1 MKKSLENII
10 RFLSICWP
18 YKLFVN
24 IKRGF
29 LSVYSQWICSRF
41 LYAGKHVIFTS
52 VSYLHGEHFIKICN
66 NTNFGKGLFL
76 TAWPLTKEVS
86 ETLIEI
92 GNHCSFG
99 AYNHITSSNKV
110 YIGDCVLTGKW
121 VTITDNSHGAT
132 DKEALKMSPTAR
144 PIVSKGPVIIG
155 DNVWIG
161 DKATILPNVKI
172 GRGAVVAANS
182 VVTKDV
188 PPYSVVAGVPA
199 HIIKQNK

>member
-1 MKKSLENII
+1 MKKVLENII
-10 RFLSICWP
+10 RLLSVCWP
-18 YKLFVN
+18 HKLFAN

-41 LYAGKHVIFTS
+41 LYAGKHIFFTS
-52 VSYLHGEHFIKICN
+52 ISYLHGERFIRIGN
-66 NTNFGKGLFL
+66 NTNFGKDLFL
-76 TAWPLTKEVS
+76 TAWTLTKDASEV
-86 ETLIEI
+86 LIEI

-99 AYNHITSSNKV
+99 AYNHITASNKV
-110 YIGDCVLTGKW
+110 HIGDGVLTGKW

-132 DKEALKMSPTAR
+132 DKETLGISPTVRA
-144 PIVSKGPVIIG
+144 IVSKGPVVIG
-155 DNVWIG
+155 NNVWIG

-172 GRGAVVAANS
+172 GTGAVIAANS